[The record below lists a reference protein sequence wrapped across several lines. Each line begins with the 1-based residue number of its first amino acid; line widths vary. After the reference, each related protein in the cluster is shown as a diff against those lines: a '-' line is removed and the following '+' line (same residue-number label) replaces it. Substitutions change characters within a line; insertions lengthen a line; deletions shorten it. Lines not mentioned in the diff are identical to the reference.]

1 MLRSIFT
8 KPRVGSSE
16 SRKLMSQPYL
26 KILTLVL
33 VLATAIAANPQA
45 SQIVRTVAPEE
56 AEREFRHDHEI
67 GDLYRRAVASRFVV
81 VGKVVKREPVADRAW
96 KRPVM
101 DESFAGFL
109 YSIAIEKT
117 VCRQADLSWHTNVAD
132 VPPPADADPVVYL
145 LAPVKPPVPGR
156 ETLELGQRYLLFLV
170 LPDQKQ
176 QKEWTDSLYLDPQ
189 KVYLRG
195 EEMARGVVLLPP
207 PDPDHPGVKPPEV
220 LDKVTQLCQ
229 AMHPA
234 SVPEKLE
241 ALYKLAAS
249 GDPILSHEAREA
261 MQGLQRPPE

>member
-1 MLRSIFT
+1 MSRLYLR
-8 KPRVGSSE
+8 
-16 SRKLMSQPYL
+16 MS
-26 KILTLVL
+26 TLVL
-33 VLATAIAANPQA
+33 ALATAIVMKPQA
-45 SQIVRTVAPEE
+45 SHVVRTVSGEE
-56 AEREFRHDHEI
+56 LDREYRRNQEI
-67 GDLYRRAVASRFVV
+67 GDLYRRAAASRLVV
-81 VGKVVKREPVADRAW
+81 VGKVVKLDLVADRSW
-96 KRPVM
+96 KRPTM
-101 DESFAGFL
+101 DESFGGFL
-109 YSIAIEKT
+109 YSIAVEKT
-117 VCRQADLSWHTNVAD
+117 VCRQAELIWHANVAGA
-132 VPPPADADPVVYL
+132 PPPADAGPEVYL

-207 PDPDHPGVKPPEV
+207 QDPDHPGVKPPEV

-261 MQGLQRPPE
+261 MQGLQRPLE